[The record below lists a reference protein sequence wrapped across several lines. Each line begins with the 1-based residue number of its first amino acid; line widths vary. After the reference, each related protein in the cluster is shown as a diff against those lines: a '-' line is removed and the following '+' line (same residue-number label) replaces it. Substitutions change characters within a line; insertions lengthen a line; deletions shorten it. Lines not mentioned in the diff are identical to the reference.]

1 MKKRLLISIMFI
13 LVLSTYSIKDDFKF
27 RTIINI
33 EEFLSKK
40 IDTNPKSL
48 NKIEKGYFMT
58 AGRLTKQKNHIYLIR
73 EFKKF
78 LKYYPNEK
86 LILVG
91 EGELKNKIQSEILN
105 NNLSANIKLL
115 DYKDNIYFYMKN
127 SKAFILSSLWEEVG
141 FVIVEAALC
150 NTLIISSNCKN
161 GPKEFLLGGK
171 AGLIF
176 ENNTEDQ
183 LLNKLKEFNNFEQQ
197 DIYKKKL
204 LAKKNVKQFTMFRHY
219 LSLNKIIERI

>member
-1 MKKRLLISIMFI
+1 M
-13 LVLSTYSIKDDFKF
+13 
-27 RTIINI
+27 
-33 EEFLSKK
+33 
-40 IDTNPKSL
+40 
-48 NKIEKGYFMT
+48 
-58 AGRLTKQKNHIYLIR
+58 
-73 EFKKF
+73 
-78 LKYYPNEK
+78 
-86 LILVG
+86 ILVG